1 MQAPRYT
8 RRMLQKSP
16 FPPLWRAAALTGLL
30 LTSSVSALAQWQ
42 WVDDG
47 GRKVFSDTA
56 PPASVP
62 DRNILKRPSGAQ
74 ATPRAA
80 APAAAQNEKAATS
93 PAPQAPTVDKELEAR
108 KKQAEQA
115 EEAKQKAEEQRVA
128 KARSDNCERARKAK
142 ATIDSGVRLATTNA
156 KGEREIMDDKA
167 RATESRR
174 LDEIVRS
181 DCGPMPRPAA
191 QQTVQ

>member
-1 MQAPRYT
+1 
-8 RRMLQKSP
+8 MLQKTTFS
-16 FPPLWRAAALTGLL
+16 PLWRALALTGLL

-62 DRNILKRPSGAQ
+62 ERNILKRPNGAP
-74 ATPRAA
+74 AAPRVA
-80 APAAAQNEKAATS
+80 APAAQDDKAASNPT
-93 PAPQAPTVDKELEAR
+93 PQAPTVDKELEAR

-142 ATIDSGVRLATTNA
+142 AAIDSGVRLATTNA

-167 RATESRR
+167 RAAESRR

-181 DCGPMPRPAA
+181 DCGPMPRPTA
-191 QQTVQ
+191 QSAVQ